1 MGYYF
6 SYTYDLTLS
15 KIKRATN
22 CQTETRFQWNYH
34 LHKDLK
40 KFGVDKKWQI
50 SLIQGHIGYATSF
63 IQGKKLEYFLI
74 SRRSCFKAGTRYNA
88 RGNPKISI
96 FNSRYRRRWQRCKLR
111 RMRANRLLQRLL
123 LLSSSNQRQCPCLLP
138 TARCHSFHQNYQK
151 L

>member
-40 KFGVDKKWQI
+40 KFGVDKRWQL

-88 RGNPKISI
+88 RGIKLYSI
-96 FNSRYRRRWQRCKLR
+96 INLKVLTMMVTWPTLSKVSRLFTTTDTVALIFKLEEVF
-111 RMRANRLLQRLL
+111 QFT
-123 LLSSSNQRQCPCLLP
+123 SN
-138 TARCHSFHQNYQK
+138 K
-151 L
+151 EV